1 MPASDVEIILLKQLA
16 SCLAMPMFVIGPD
29 GDLLFF
35 NESAES
41 ILGRRFDEWQ
51 ATERHE
57 WGSLLRATDAAGNPL
72 PDSERPTMIALDKRE
87 FAHRRFWVQD
97 ANGRRRAIEGTAFPL
112 VGKREALLGAL
123 GLFWELGRER
133 LGDEPSRIVSSRAH
147 REVEVILMR
156 RLACRLATPIFIQ
169 HADGELLY
177 FNPAA
182 EPILGVAYERVRS
195 TPRHELYAT
204 LRPTDEAGTPIESDE
219 HPINIAR
226 YRREPAHRRFWI
238 SGLDGVQR
246 KVEFT
251 AIPLIG
257 QSGRMLG
264 ATGFFWEIGKP

>member
-57 WGSLLRATDAAGNPL
+57 WGALLHATDESGAPL

-87 FAHRRFWVQD
+87 FAHRRFWIQD
-97 ANGRRRAIEGTAFPL
+97 ADGRRREIEGTAFPL
-112 VGKREALLGAL
+112 VGKSEALLGAL

-133 LGDEPSRIVSSRAH
+133 LGDEPSRIVSSREH
-147 REVEVILMR
+147 QEVEVILMR
-156 RLACRLATPIFIQ
+156 RLAGHLATPMLIQ
-169 HADGELLY
+169 HADGEVIY
-177 FNPAA
+177 INPAA
-182 EPILGVAYERVRS
+182 EPILGVPNQKVRV
-195 TPRHELYAT
+195 TPRHELYANF
-204 LRPTDEAGTPIESDE
+204 RPTDEDGTPIESDDY
-219 HPINIAR
+219 PLNIAR
-226 YRREPAHRRFWI
+226 YRREPAHRRVWI
-238 SGLDGVQR
+238 SGLDGVKR
-246 KVEFT
+246 KIEVT

-264 ATGFFWEIGKP
+264 STGFFWEIGKP